1 LLAQSRY
8 RSADGLPPI
17 VFSNMG
23 IGSYVSADVAAMAE
37 MWEQN
42 LGVTIT
48 VENLEPNFYYDQIYS
63 SNHGQLFSGGWCADY
78 PDPENLADVLFHTSS
93 SQNNGNYSNPRLD
106 ALLEAARIE
115 QDVTKRIEMYQQAE
129 QILVDDAA
137 ALFTTYSL
145 SYQLVKPYV
154 KGYVF
159 TPIDIPI
166 ERYMWLE
173 GK

>member
-1 LLAQSRY
+1 
-8 RSADGLPPI
+8 
-17 VFSNMG
+17 M
-23 IGSYVSADVAAMAE
+23 
-37 MWEQN
+37 
-42 LGVTIT
+42 
-48 VENLEPNFYYDQIYS
+48 
-63 SNHGQLFSGGWCADY
+63 
-78 PDPENLADVLFHTSS
+78 LFHGSS
-93 SQNNGNYSNPRLD
+93 SQNNGGYSNAQLD

-115 QDVTKRIEMYQQAE
+115 QDVTKRIAMYQQAE
-129 QILVDDAA
+129 QMIVDDAA
-137 ALFTTYSL
+137 ALFTSYSL